1 MTHERRVR
9 RYAAYFKGWCQAF
22 GEHESFTDE
31 ASGISWLYNDGQIG
45 FILPQQVTRPLYRAM
60 LWQNPTPTIVLS
72 RKYFEVGALRIP
84 LTGWYDSRALNA
96 IENMLR
102 GGAGFHFFLT
112 SHFMY
117 GTGTRILTL
126 STRKPLAIIYKE
138 IGKMYIRMD

>member
-1 MTHERRVR
+1 MLVQRTIT
-9 RYAAYFKGWCQAF
+9 RYAAYFRGWCQAF
-22 GEHESFTDE
+22 GEHESIAGDE
-31 ASGISWLYNDGQIG
+31 NSISWLLADHQVG
-45 FILPQQVTRPLYRAM
+45 FIMPLQVTKPLYREM
-60 LWQNPTPTIVLS
+60 LWQNPTPTIVFT
-72 RKYFEVGALRIP
+72 REHFEVGALRIP

-102 GGAGFHFFLT
+102 GGAEFHFFLT

-126 STRKPLAIIYKE
+126 SAKKPLPIIYKE